1 MLPLH
6 VLPSSAGI
14 RICGWYIFSPGGR
27 LAKRVATSSQS
38 LLNHALAK
46 TCARILVAS
55 RVLTN
60 WPMERESVA
69 RVEKQAYAATD
80 DDVQPA
86 TIRPVPSAVQKR
98 SLLVHYIRCSFKAL
112 GILSSFIV
120 WHHHGSSWPSLCQD
134 FSECSM
140 TSPGARLMIF
150 EPRLPVPPHPSSRA
164 FYHFC
169 LVLSLRIQAASSR
182 A

>member
-6 VLPSSAGI
+6 GLPSSAGI

-60 WPMERESVA
+60 WPMDHGKSGKALRDWRSK
-69 RVEKQAYAATD
+69 RMQLQTTMYSQRRSGLSH
-80 DDVQPA
+80 QPFK
-86 TIRPVPSAVQKR
+86 SAH
-98 SLLVHYIRCSFKAL
+98 LLVNYIRCSFKAL
-112 GILSSFIV
+112 GILCSFTV

-134 FSECSM
+134 FSESSL
-140 TSPGARLMIF
+140 TSPGTRLIIF
-150 EPRLPVPPHPSSRA
+150 EPRLPH
-164 FYHFC
+164 
-169 LVLSLRIQAASSR
+169 LVRFITSV
-182 A
+182 